1 MWLGMADNG
10 ELTREL
16 ALAAFRNEDTV
27 LLWVQQDDRETQ
39 E

>member
-16 ALAAFRNEDTV
+16 ALAAFRDEDII
-27 LLWVQQDDRETQ
+27 LLWTQQSDRETQ